1 MSIHDLLDK
10 IKRGMASSNFTPIY
24 IIVVI
29 LVGFSSFG
37 LGRLSMADRIYN
49 NSIKSTSLVADKEK
63 SLENYPTLKQ
73 KQSQNTNILK
83 EGNYVASKNGKLYY
97 SASCKGANRIKEEN
111 KVWFDTASDAEKS
124 GYSPSTSCK

>member
-1 MSIHDLLDK
+1 
-10 IKRGMASSNFTPIY
+10 MANGNFMPIY
-24 IIVVI
+24 LIILI

-37 LGRLSMADRIYN
+37 LGRLSMIDKVYPD
-49 NSIKSTSLVADKEK
+49 SIKSTSVVSNEEK
-63 SLENYPTLKQ
+63 SLRNYSTVKQ
-73 KQSQNTNILK
+73 KQSQGTNISK